1 MFAKRLHVI
10 WSGANMR
17 KSCGS
22 QKMLQSDCLHAKIDF
37 TEPRASPP
45 KLHSY
50 IFSSPGFWCM
60 NMMYDDIFWSSLAT
74 LRPVAHCQVAAHT
87 CISKAKKKQENSP
100 SRPAYLLAPP
110 PERAMLCQAAKR
122 TRNSRQMPGARARA
136 QSWAASRASTIHIYT
151 ILPNGLSARTV
162 IWPEN
167 PRMPRSTDLWEG
179 SQIPLIVQNKKYHM
193 CLQVLT
199 LIHFFK
205 LTR

>member
-1 MFAKRLHVI
+1 
-10 WSGANMR
+10 MR

-60 NMMYDDIFWSSLAT
+60 KYYEYDVWWYILVLTCNPASCCSLPGRRAYMYL
-74 LRPVAHCQVAAHT
+74 
-87 CISKAKKKQENSP
+87 KGKKKQENSP

-167 PRMPRSTDLWEG
+167 PRMPCSTDLWEG